1 MDIHLINLRTSS
13 SSTNLPPHSTAPR
26 TLSLL
31 FHILSLSI
39 LPFTM
44 PPFTSINDVDA
55 VNSNQAVEEPDMRET
70 NDKKRAAKYA
80 IAALAELSDSVP
92 KE

>member
-1 MDIHLINLRTSS
+1 
-13 SSTNLPPHSTAPR
+13 
-26 TLSLL
+26 
-31 FHILSLSI
+31 
-39 LPFTM
+39 M

-70 NDKKRAAKYA
+70 NDKERAAEYA
-80 IAALAELSDSVP
+80 TAALAELSDSVP